1 MKRTITTII
10 LAFGVTWAWAQSI
23 KQQAA
28 TAEDYIPLFKDME
41 YEVYSFDISELGKD
55 SVTYGIQPIVKHYV
69 SGKEEE
75 FHN

>member
-1 MKRTITTII
+1 M
-10 LAFGVTWAWAQSI
+10 G
-23 KQQAA
+23 
-28 TAEDYIPLFKDME
+28 